1 MERISSTHDLEG
13 KQLCLDFANTAQWH
27 ASAHPIEQ
35 LNSYSDLVSWARKKR
50 LLTSQE
56 AKRLSGESVARPV
69 EAESV
74 LQRAIELR
82 EAIYRVF
89 SAVARKRLAEATDID
104 TINAA
109 LSDALSRLQVARKK
123 GSFTWRWDEDEATFD
138 RILWPVARST
148 AELLTSELLPRVGQC
163 ADDRG
168 CGYLFLDLSKNR
180 TRRWC
185 DMKDCGNRAKA
196 QRHYR
201 RKRKFNKIT

>member
-1 MERISSTHDLEG
+1 METISSTHSLEDQ
-13 KQLCLDFANTAQWH
+13 QLCLDFANTAQWH
-27 ASAHPIEQ
+27 ASVHPIEQ

-56 AKRLSGESVARPV
+56 AKRLSRESVTRPV
-69 EAESV
+69 EAGLV

-89 SAVARKRLAEATDID
+89 SALARKRLAEATDIG

-138 RILWPVARST
+138 RILWPVARSA

-201 RKRKFNKIT
+201 RKRKLNKIT